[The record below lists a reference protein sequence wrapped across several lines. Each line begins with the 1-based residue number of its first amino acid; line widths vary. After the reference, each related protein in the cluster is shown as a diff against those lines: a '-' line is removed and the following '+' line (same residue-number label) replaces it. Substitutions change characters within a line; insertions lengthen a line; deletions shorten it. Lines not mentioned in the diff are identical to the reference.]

1 MKAESNLE
9 KVLEAGK
16 FAVTGELGPP
26 KSADPG
32 VVIKKVGH
40 LKGNVDAVNLTDN
53 QTSIVRLSSI
63 AAARILLDHELEP
76 VMQMVVRDRNRIAL
90 QSDIL
95 GAAALGIKN
104 ILCLSGDHQCFGN
117 HPTAKNVFDIDSMQ
131 LIQAVKNMR
140 DDKKF
145 INGDEI
151 MVEPRMYIGAAVN
164 PFADPFDYRVK
175 RLAKKIKA
183 GSDFIQTQVI
193 YDMGRFEKFM
203 ADVRRE
209 GLHEQVHILGG
220 VTPLKSPKGA
230 KFINKFVSGISI
242 PQEIIDR
249 LGKSEDPDEQKAE
262 GLTQAIETIEHLK
275 TIEGIDG
282 VHVMAIAWESKVPEI
297 AERAGLLPRP
307 QL

>member
-16 FAVTGELGPP
+16 FGVTGELGPP
-26 KSADPG
+26 KSADPE
-32 VVIKKVGH
+32 VIKNKAEYM
-40 LKGNVDAVNLTDN
+40 KGNVDAVNLTDN

-63 AAARILLDHELEP
+63 AAARILLDQGVEP

-95 GAAALGIKN
+95 GASALGIKN
-104 ILCLSGDHQCFGN
+104 ILCLSGDHQSFGN
-117 HPTAKNVFDIDSMQ
+117 HPTSKNVFDIDSMQ

-151 MVEPRMYIGAAVN
+151 KVEPRMFIGAAVN
-164 PFADPFDYRVK
+164 PFADPFDYRIK

-183 GSDFIQTQVI
+183 GVDFIQTQVI
-193 YDMGRFEKFM
+193 YDMEKFEKFM
-203 ADVRRE
+203 AEVRKQ
-209 GLHEQVHILGG
+209 GLHEQVYILGG

-230 KFINKFVSGISI
+230 KFINKFVSGITI

-249 LGKSEDPDEQKAE
+249 LGKSEDKEEQKAE
-262 GLTQAIETIEHLK
+262 GLTQGIETIEHLK
-275 TIEGIDG
+275 TIEGIAG

-297 AERAGLLPRP
+297 VQRAGLLPRP
-307 QL
+307 QI